1 MNRFW
6 LSVVF
11 VSLYTTI
18 SFGQE
23 RDGFERL
30 RMEDLVGVPA
40 LKPRQSP
47 GVSFYFPRTDLPL
60 QNELKLKS
68 LNLHRRFFP
77 KKQKIPI
84 TLYTV
89 PASLSLK
96 DRVVT
101 GNAEVRYQL
110 KGNFSL
116 FMSGSY
122 YTDRYKSPILPLSVS
137 NKELEVGLSYMLTKR
152 LRLKTGVQYRF
163 NIIKKQ
169 WEWVSVSGVTYFF

>member
-11 VSLYTTI
+11 ISLYTTI

-23 RDGFERL
+23 RDSFERL

-40 LKPRQSP
+40 LNPRQSP
-47 GVSFYFPRTDLPL
+47 GASFYFPRTDFPF
-60 QNELKLKS
+60 QNELRPKS

-77 KKQKIPI
+77 KKQRVPI

-89 PASLSLK
+89 PASPSLNN
-96 DRVVT
+96 RVVM

-122 YTDRYKSPILPLSVS
+122 YTDRYKSPMLPLSVS
-137 NKELEVGLSYMLTKR
+137 NKELEAGLSYMLTKR